1 MKLRKYLLFLCLIGT
16 AVFGQT
22 ILVNTFTFVL
32 GYQTQGRVVD
42 LYAPITSSDTT
53 VSDQSGNGLDATLL
67 SGRYVTLDASADTIT
82 YATDYASA
90 LRTATVMMRVT
101 STGNRTITSGSGTFT
116 FTPTATGVW
125 ELLTAPAVTVAGDL
139 SWTAGSDCDI
149 SDLRIYEGGVEV
161 DRWIHA
167 ELETGDPDGLPVANS
182 IRPLA
187 TGTYT
192 GGSFSS
198 GEPTI
203 LQTAGMDWNKYS
215 WFNGVDNF
223 IGLGAGDPLGF
234 NGVGKIEVSATI
246 YFSELPS
253 GTEDIFYQ
261 YINANSVGF
270 SLDLQASGAIRAS
283 GRSVTADSFENLI
296 SSTSLSAGLN
306 TVSAYLDYAN
316 DEIGIS
322 LNGGAYETAVATFA
336 NATFTYEGSVNNTRI
351 GNSQVADRF
360 FTGIIHD
367 VAVYKDG
374 LAGNAYTGLGNDPWE
389 DITDSV
395 NGTESGTFNRL
406 LTPVSDTDPTL
417 DALGNALTFQRTPK
431 TLNLTDGASAQ
442 IAAPVPDTIK
452 TVANWIWHDGRAK
465 THIDGGNWTVGSTGT
480 ALTSTGFTGAAYFVN
495 GESGTTLSAGW
506 NHVLVSSTAALT
518 TADIDFTNVQAHFL
532 AYITT
537 EGADTALRNYN
548 ATKSDYGL

>member
-32 GYQTQGRVVD
+32 GYQKDGRVVD

-67 SGRYVTLDASADTIT
+67 SGRYPTLDASADTIT

-139 SWTAGSDCDI
+139 SWTAGPDCDI

-167 ELETGDPDGLPVANS
+167 ELESGDPDGLPVANS

-203 LQTAGMDWNKYS
+203 LQTAGMDYNVYS
-215 WFNGVDNF
+215 WFNGTDTYVETSHLIVANTSVKFEFSLVNGAVGNDNMVAGAWSKDIQGSADNRCLF
-223 IGLGAGDPLGF
+223 I
-234 NGVGKIEVSATI
+234 KIKADGTLEVLTNPTGIGIGNAAYTFDCDLNDSISHDVVLT
-246 YFSELPS
+246 F
-253 GTEDIFYQ
+253 T
-261 YINANSVGF
+261 ANSGLTLL
-270 SLDLQASGAIRAS
+270 LDGVPISGS
-283 GRSVTADSFENLI
+283 
-296 SSTSLSAGLN
+296 
-306 TVSAYLDYAN
+306 
-316 DEIGIS
+316 
-322 LNGGAYETAVATFA
+322 
-336 NATFTYEGSVNNTRI
+336 GSVRNVLKDSDITFKW
-351 GNSQVADRF
+351 GNHGGTTSS
-360 FTGIIHD
+360 FTGLLYNRVLTDDGVII
-367 VAVYKDG
+367 
-374 LAGNAYTGLGNDPWE
+374 TSETP
-389 DITDSV
+389 T
-395 NGTESGTFNRL
+395 GTFRQAL
-406 LTPVSDTDPTL
+406 VPVSDTDPTL

-452 TVANWIWHDGRAK
+452 TVAFWLWHDGRAK
-465 THIDGGNWTVGSTGT
+465 THIDGGNWTVGSTTT

-495 GESGTTLSAGW
+495 GVSGTTLVAGW
-506 NHVLVSSTAALT
+506 NHVMVASTAALT
-518 TADIDFTNVQAHFL
+518 TADIDFTNVQEHFV
-532 AYITT
+532 AYNTT